1 MQLPSLDYE
10 YSDRSVTDTFA
21 GYNHKLKIADGE
33 FYDTRNLTSEYYPLL
48 AERRKRG
55 LVKQLTAPGGLL
67 GKEKL
72 AYVDNGVLYY
82 DGEATGL
89 TGLTPGEKQLV
100 SMGAY
105 ICIFPDKKYYNT
117 ADANDRGSMEA
128 YYTSTGA
135 VKYTMCRV
143 DGTDYGTATV
153 STAAPEEPENAAL
166 WIDTSKETHVLK
178 QWSSATKEWV
188 SIPTVY
194 TKVQFISKG
203 ELPGLFK
210 EYDGVTIGGAEAEV
224 NGDKVIYAMG
234 GSESVFDYIVVTGLL
249 EQAVTQETGSV
260 SLSRSVPQMD
270 FICESQNR
278 LWGCYYGSDGE
289 QSLNEIYCCALG
301 DFKNWWQYMGLSTDS
316 WTASVGSDGPWT
328 GAVNYLGYPTFFKED
343 RIHRVSIST
352 SGAHSISETACRG
365 VQKGSEKSLAV
376 VNEILLYKS
385 RSDVCA
391 YQGGFP
397 AKVSEALGDGLYSD
411 AAAGTVR
418 DRYYISMRDS
428 DGKAQLFVYDVGKKL
443 WMHEDGFEADC
454 FARVGDELYALSGKL
469 LYAMQGS
476 TGEKE
481 PYISWMAETG
491 MLYYQQPDQKYVSN
505 FSLRLSLEEGAELT
519 IYIEYD
525 STGEWE
531 RKGTIK
537 FRGTKAVNV
546 PIRPRRCDH
555 MRIRLEGKGRV
566 RLYSIAKLV
575 TYGSWKSYRE

>member
-1 MQLPSLDYE
+1 
-10 YSDRSVTDTFA
+10 
-21 GYNHKLKIADGE
+21 
-33 FYDTRNLTSEYYPLL
+33 
-48 AERRKRG
+48 
-55 LVKQLTAPGGLL
+55 
-67 GKEKL
+67 
-72 AYVDNGVLYY
+72 
-82 DGEATGL
+82 
-89 TGLTPGEKQLV
+89 
-100 SMGAY
+100 
-105 ICIFPDKKYYNT
+105 
-117 ADANDRGSMEA
+117 MEQRDE
-128 YYTSTGA
+128 G
-135 VKYTMCRV
+135 
-143 DGTDYGTATV
+143 
-153 STAAPEEPENAAL
+153 
-166 WIDTSKETHVLK
+166 
-178 QWSSATKEWV
+178 
-188 SIPTVY
+188 
-194 TKVQFISKG
+194 
-203 ELPGLFK
+203 
-210 EYDGVTIGGAEAEV
+210 
-224 NGDKVIYAMG
+224 
-234 GSESVFDYIVVTGLL
+234 
-249 EQAVTQETGSV
+249 
-260 SLSRSVPQMD
+260 
-270 FICESQNR
+270 
-278 LWGCYYGSDGE
+278 
-289 QSLNEIYCCALG
+289 
-301 DFKNWWQYMGLSTDS
+301 
-316 WTASVGSDGPWT
+316 
-328 GAVNYLGYPTFFKED
+328 
-343 RIHRVSIST
+343 
-352 SGAHSISETACRG
+352 
-365 VQKGSEKSLAV
+365 SLAV

-418 DRYYISMRDS
+418 DRYYISMKDS